1 MTLRGLVPLDFRT
14 SYENESYG
22 AKTRKKI
29 YMDYWK
35 IRNTRATRCRPTRD
49 NILLLPVHNKPFQ
62 LNTHEISG
70 VLRTFFH
77 PNLCLQIR
85 DRPGHRAGLPP
96 D

>member
-1 MTLRGLVPLDFRT
+1 MTIGKNILGLLKNPQYTQHPRYPL
-14 SYENESYG
+14 SAASP
-22 AKTRKKI
+22 A
-29 YMDYWK
+29 
-35 IRNTRATRCRPTRD
+35 TRD
-49 NILLLPVHNKPFQ
+49 NMPLLPVHNKPSR

-77 PNLCLQIR
+77 PNFCLPFR